1 MNQQYKQLSTKQKM
15 HILFGTLAGLG
26 VGGVL
31 GIIAYYQHWLG
42 LRKYIAVMHYGA
54 WLLIF
59 LPMDQHNRLI
69 HKFRV
74 QL

>member
-1 MNQQYKQLSTKQKM
+1 MDQQHKQLSTKQKM

-42 LRKYIAVMHYGA
+42 
-54 WLLIF
+54 
-59 LPMDQHNRLI
+59 
-69 HKFRV
+69 
-74 QL
+74 